1 MDDLCKDQLR
11 DMQKHLIVVC
21 AAKKYKN
28 NNTGLHKLEDFNVG
42 FDFDD

>member
-28 NNTGLHKLEDFNVG
+28 NTGLHKLEDFNVR